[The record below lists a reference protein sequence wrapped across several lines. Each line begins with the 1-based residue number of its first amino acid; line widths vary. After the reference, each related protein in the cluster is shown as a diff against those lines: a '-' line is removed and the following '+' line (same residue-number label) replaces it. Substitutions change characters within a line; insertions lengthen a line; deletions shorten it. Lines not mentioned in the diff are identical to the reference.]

1 MAIATIPCSV
11 ERLCEFSLTVNGGH
25 VKNRPSYISFYAYAD
40 GRYRIHRRGRSH
52 NIDKWL
58 HSFDEVAVIIDKL
71 MSSKDW
77 RLGDMPTS
85 CLMNADDK
93 AAESDESLDKF
104 KIMMKNDKSAKDLVF
119 EYQDKQ
125 WTRNG
130 GLIMNNSP
138 MLNCPLFA
146 S

>member
-1 MAIATIPCSV
+1 MAIATVPCSV

-25 VKNRPSYISFYAYAD
+25 VKDRPTYIGFYAYAD

-58 HSFDEVAVIIDKL
+58 HSFDEVAVFIDKL
-71 MSSKDW
+71 MNSNDW
-77 RLGDMPTS
+77 KLGEMPTS

-93 AAESDESLDKF
+93 AAEFDELLDEF
-104 KIMMKNDKSAKDLVF
+104 KRLTKNLKSVKDSVI

-125 WTRNG
+125 WIRNG
-130 GLIMNNSP
+130 GLLMNNSP

>member
-1 MAIATIPCSV
+1 MAIATVPCSV
-11 ERLCEFSLTVNGGH
+11 ERLCEFSLTVNGGY
-25 VKNRPSYISFYAYAD
+25 VKDRPSYIGFYAYAD

-71 MSSKDW
+71 MNSNDW
-77 RLGDMPTS
+77 KLGEMPTS

-93 AAESDESLDKF
+93 AAESDEFLYEF
-104 KIMMKNDKSAKDLVF
+104 KVMMKNDKSVKDSVF

-130 GLIMNNSP
+130 GLLMNNSP
-138 MLNCPLFA
+138 MLKCPLFA

>member
-1 MAIATIPCSV
+1 MTVSTSPCPI
-11 ERLCEFSLTVNGGH
+11 ERLCEFSLTVNGGY
-25 VKNRPSYISFYAYAD
+25 VKDRPSYIGFYAYAD

-77 RLGDMPTS
+77 RLGEMPTS
-85 CLMNADDK
+85 CLIDADDK
-93 AAESDESLDKF
+93 AAESDDELEKF
-104 KIMMKNDKSAKDLVF
+104 KIRLKNDKSAKELVQS
-119 EYQDKQ
+119 YQDKQ

-130 GLIMNNSP
+130 GLLMNNSP
-138 MLNCPLFA
+138 MLKCPLFA

>member
-1 MAIATIPCSV
+1 MFSSPCSV
-11 ERLCEFSLTVNGGH
+11 ERLCEFGLTVNGGY
-25 VKNRPSYISFYAYAD
+25 VKNRPSWITFYAYDD
-40 GRYRIHRRGRSH
+40 GRYRIHRRGRWH

-71 MSSKDW
+71 MNSNDW
-77 RLGDMPTS
+77 KLGDMPTS
-85 CLMNADDK
+85 CLMDADDK
-93 AAESDESLDKF
+93 AAESDEFLYEF
-104 KIMMKNDKSAKDLVF
+104 KVMMRNDKSVKECVL

-125 WTRNG
+125 WIRNG
-130 GLIMNNSP
+130 GLLMNNSP

>member
-71 MSSKDW
+71 MNSNEW

-104 KIMMKNDKSAKDLVF
+104 KSMMKNDKSAKDLVF